1 MKNTKHENILPI
13 LAIETSGNLCSVAV
27 LLNEDIYS
35 ECNVNK
41 KNIHSEILF
50 ELINN
55 SLSKLSLTINDINSI
70 AISEGPGSF
79 TGLRIGMAAGKGIAD
94 GSGLPII
101 AVPTFKALAFQ
112 ISNYVA
118 DNMKFCIANKAN
130 RDEFYF
136 AVYQKLEGEISEIK
150 KLQAHSIEE
159 INILTKDLDCIFG
172 NFSQNSGTE
181 ISSPSALSIA
191 RWAYIYGKDLLTFDY
206 DYLEPNYFK
215 NFKVKVKK

>member
-1 MKNTKHENILPI
+1 MKNTKHENIFPV

-27 LLNEDIYS
+27 LLSEDIYS

-55 SLSKLSLTINDINSI
+55 SLAKLSLTINDISTI

-101 AVPTFKALAFQ
+101 SVPTFKALAFQ
-112 ISNYVA
+112 ISNYIA
-118 DNMKFCIANKAN
+118 DNMKFGIANKAN

-136 AVYQKLEGEISEIK
+136 AVYQKLQGEISEIK

>member
-1 MKNTKHENILPI
+1 MKRFKYENILPI
-13 LAIETSGNLCSVAV
+13 LAIETSGNLCSAAV
-27 LLNEDIYS
+27 LLEDDIYS

-50 ELINN
+50 ELIDNT
-55 SLSKLSLTINDINSI
+55 LSKPNLTINDINTI
-70 AISEGPGSF
+70 AVSEGPGSF

-94 GSGLPII
+94 GSNLPII
-101 AVPTFKALAFQ
+101 SVPTFEALAWQ
-112 ISNYVA
+112 ISNYIV
-118 DNMKFCIANKAN
+118 DNVKFGIANKAN

-136 AVYQKLEGEISEIK
+136 AVYQKLNGKISEIK
-150 KLQAHSIEE
+150 KLQTHSVEE
-159 INILTKDLDCIFG
+159 INILSKDLNCIFG
-172 NFSQNSGTE
+172 NYSHSTGTE

-206 DYLEPNYFK
+206 DFIEPNYFK